1 MPQPQIT
8 LLPESDSAVPDIG
21 GIRHQP
27 EQPVREDVRPAGVLP
42 AGLLSDMPMYSWCN
56 LDDKV
61 VDMVDHNSALARYK
75 MCVLLLFMSF
85 VIWDGIALNIN
96 IDLVRQNFVS
106 ITLVFYGF
114 VVVLMLNYRNY
125 TIKVEI

>member
-1 MPQPQIT
+1 
-8 LLPESDSAVPDIG
+8 
-21 GIRHQP
+21 
-27 EQPVREDVRPAGVLP
+27 
-42 AGLLSDMPMYSWCN
+42 
-56 LDDKV
+56 
-61 VDMVDHNSALARYK
+61 MVDHNSALARYK